1 MQGRGW
7 EMKSRPKRKPA
18 KRIDRAKRLFQK
30 AVDANPSEQRR
41 LITQASRAG
50 SSTKNLVR
58 GLLKAHGTG
67 NVLDSKGSSQ
77 GSSHFETLT
86 RLGPYLLVERLD
98 SGGMAEV
105 YLGVKAG
112 VKGFEKEVALKC
124 ILPKHSMNP
133 RVQSWFE
140 DEAKLGSSLNHP
152 NIVQTYDFVHLD
164 NSFWL
169 VMEFI
174 RGKHLGKMLDQMQ
187 NPWESQALPVYIG
200 CEILK
205 GLEYAHERVDEK
217 TGEPAPVIHRDIAP
231 KNIVVSYSGEVKIVD
246 FGIAKEE
253 VASVRTE
260 TQIGVVKGTP
270 AYMSPEQSAGKVID
284 HRTDIFSAGVVL
296 YELLAQRPLFSRDS
310 RSPKVDLQSFIRR
323 RIATLDVGKPL
334 RHVLARALETDPAKR
349 YQTAAAFRKDLEAH
363 FASDPLFN
371 QKSLASFLGTLWS
384 DAIEEERRASQGRQA
399 KVQRL
404 LRETYHL
411 GTFSGAN
418 AEPSWKRSRLI
429 LALLIFTVLTSAT
442 NILLQLVPE
451 DMRINSLPSLSR
463 GPASAEFCQ
472 VILES
477 DPSRTLVVANALV
490 IGATPTTFRVKCGVP
505 FTLELKHDGFK
516 TLEMKATTRE
526 ATRHYFLKLDR

>member
-1 MQGRGW
+1 M
-7 EMKSRPKRKPA
+7 
-18 KRIDRAKRLFQK
+18 DRAKRLFQK
-30 AVDANPSEQRR
+30 AVDANPSQQQGVVSES
-41 LITQASRAG
+41 SRAG
-50 SSTKNLVR
+50 TATKGLVR

-67 NVLDSKGSSQ
+67 NILDDRGETPASSK
-77 GSSHFETLT
+77 FDTLT

-133 RVQSWFE
+133 RVQAWFE

-152 NIVQTYDFVHLD
+152 NIVQTFDFVHLD

-174 RGKHLGKMLDQMQ
+174 RGKHVGKMLDHMEEG
-187 NPWESQALPVYIG
+187 WESPALPAYVA
-200 CEILK
+200 CEMLK

-253 VASVRTE
+253 VDSFRTV
-260 TQIGVVKGTP
+260 TQLGVVKGTP
-270 AYMSPEQSAGKVID
+270 AYMSPEQSAGKSID
-284 HRTDIFSAGVVL
+284 YRTDIFSAGVVL
-296 YELLAQRPLFSRDS
+296 YELLAQRPLFSRES
-310 RSPKVDLQSFIRR
+310 TAKIDLSSFIRR
-323 RIATLDVGKPL
+323 RIATLDIGKPL
-334 RHVLARALETDPAKR
+334 RHILARALEVDPAKR
-349 YQTAAAFRKDLEAH
+349 YQTAAAFRSDLESQFIA
-363 FASDPLFN
+363 DPNFN
-371 QKSLASFLGTLWS
+371 QKALATFLGELWS

-399 KVQRL
+399 RVQRL
-404 LRETYHL
+404 LRETYSF
-411 GTFSGAN
+411 GTMTGEN

-429 LALLIFTVLTSAT
+429 LALLVFTVLTSAT
-442 NILLQLVPE
+442 NILLQILPE
-451 DMRINSLPSLSR
+451 DLRVNPLPKLSR
-463 GPASAEFCQ
+463 SPASTEFCQ
-472 VILES
+472 LVLES
-477 DPSRTLVVANALV
+477 DPSRSVVVANQIV
-490 IGATPTTFRVKCGVP
+490 MGATPTAFRVKCGAP

-526 ATRHYFLKLDR
+526 VTRHYFLKLNR